1 MRIVIVDDNPD
12 DRLLAIRALKP
23 EFPKAEFV
31 EAFDAEALERAL
43 SGEVGLV
50 ITDYALR
57 WTTGI
62 EVLDAVRKRLPR
74 APAIMFT
81 NTGSE
86 EIAARALRH
95 GAADYVIKRPG
106 QFNRLATA
114 ARGALT
120 QVQLRARIDVLL
132 EEERSGRLE
141 AEKASRLREEF
152 LATLSHELRTPLHAI
167 LGWVN
172 LLRMGALTSE
182 EELHNAYKVLER
194 NARAQARLI
203 DDLLD
208 LSRIATG
215 RLVFD
220 MKPVPL
226 KRCVEEVLEEMRPMA
241 HSRAV
246 ALGEYVDE
254 YGGLVRADEPRL
266 CQVIRNLVSNAIKF
280 SDAGGRIEVCT
291 QRVGSHVELSVSDQG
306 IGIAPDF
313 LPRIFE
319 RFQQAD
325 ISTTRRTGGMGIG
338 LSVAKYIVE
347 AHGGEIT
354 ASSAGLGRGAV
365 FTVRLPVPS
374 MLEAA
379 AAMPAGALPSLE
391 DIKVLVVD
399 DDLDSL
405 AVMRR
410 ALEQAGAE
418 AHIAENARDAL
429 ELVKARTPHLLVS
442 DIGMPTEDGYALV
455 RKVRELDPPL
465 GAIPAMALTAFARP
479 EDHQRALAAGFNAHI
494 GKPVDAEEL
503 IRAVAALLAGRAT

>member
-1 MRIVIVDDNPD
+1 
-12 DRLLAIRALKP
+12 
-23 EFPKAEFV
+23 
-31 EAFDAEALERAL
+31 
-43 SGEVGLV
+43 
-50 ITDYALR
+50 
-57 WTTGI
+57 
-62 EVLDAVRKRLPR
+62 
-74 APAIMFT
+74 
-81 NTGSE
+81 E

-141 AEKASRLREEF
+141 AEKASRQREEF

-167 LGWVN
+167 
-172 LLRMGALTSE
+172 
-182 EELHNAYKVLER
+182 
-194 NARAQARLI
+194 
-203 DDLLD
+203 
-208 LSRIATG
+208 
-215 RLVFD
+215 
-220 MKPVPL
+220 
-226 KRCVEEVLEEMRPMA
+226 
-241 HSRAV
+241 AV

-291 QRVGSHVELSVSDQG
+291 QRVGSHVELNVSDQG

-365 FTVRLPVPS
+365 FT
-374 MLEAA
+374 
-379 AAMPAGALPSLE
+379 
-391 DIKVLVVD
+391 
-399 DDLDSL
+399 
-405 AVMRR
+405 
-410 ALEQAGAE
+410 
-418 AHIAENARDAL
+418 
-429 ELVKARTPHLLVS
+429 
-442 DIGMPTEDGYALV
+442 
-455 RKVRELDPPL
+455 
-465 GAIPAMALTAFARP
+465 
-479 EDHQRALAAGFNAHI
+479 
-494 GKPVDAEEL
+494 
-503 IRAVAALLAGRAT
+503 

>member
-1 MRIVIVDDNPD
+1 
-12 DRLLAIRALKP
+12 
-23 EFPKAEFV
+23 
-31 EAFDAEALERAL
+31 
-43 SGEVGLV
+43 
-50 ITDYALR
+50 
-57 WTTGI
+57 
-62 EVLDAVRKRLPR
+62 
-74 APAIMFT
+74 
-81 NTGSE
+81 
-86 EIAARALRH
+86 
-95 GAADYVIKRPG
+95 
-106 QFNRLATA
+106 
-114 ARGALT
+114 
-120 QVQLRARIDVLL
+120 
-132 EEERSGRLE
+132 
-141 AEKASRLREEF
+141 
-152 LATLSHELRTPLHAI
+152 
-167 LGWVN
+167 
-172 LLRMGALTSE
+172 
-182 EELHNAYKVLER
+182 
-194 NARAQARLI
+194 
-203 DDLLD
+203 
-208 LSRIATG
+208 
-215 RLVFD
+215 

-254 YGGLVRADEPRL
+254 YGGLVRGDEPRL

-280 SDAGGRIEVCT
+280 SDPGGRVEVRT
-291 QRVGSHVELSVSDQG
+291 QRVGSRLEITVSDQG

-379 AAMPAGALPSLE
+379 AVMPAGALPSLA
-391 DIKVLVVD
+391 DVKVLVVD
-399 DDLDSL
+399 DDIDSL

-418 AHIAENARDAL
+418 AHVAENARDAL
-429 ELVKARTPHLLVS
+429 ELMRARAPHVLVS

-455 RKVRELDPPL
+455 RKLRALEAPL

-503 IRAVAALLAGRAT
+503 IRAVAALLDGRTP

>member
-1 MRIVIVDDNPD
+1 MKNLVVGSLVLMLVTLGWSERSVGEQVPAPRGELRIVDSSSFNFVTVVFNVFEHLLDLEEGGKPVPRLATGWHWVDDRTLEMTLRQGVKFHNG
-12 DRLLAIRALKP
+12 
-23 EFPKAEFV
+23 EV
-31 EAFDAEALERAL
+31 FDAEIVKLNVEENLRL
-43 SGEVGLV
+43 RQPYGTG
-50 ITDYALR
+50 DY
-57 WTTGI
+57 WNFQ
-62 EVLDAVRKRLPR
+62 P
-74 APAIMFT
+74 
-81 NTGSE
+81 GS
-86 EIAARALRH
+86 
-95 GAADYVIKRPG
+95 
-106 QFNRLATA
+106 
-114 ARGALT
+114 
-120 QVQLRARIDVLL
+120 
-132 EEERSGRLE
+132 RLE
-141 AEKASRLREEF
+141 I
-152 LATLSHELRTPLHAI
+152 T
-167 LGWVN
+167 
-172 LLRMGALTSE
+172 
-182 EELHNAYKVLER
+182 
-194 NARAQARLI
+194 
-203 DDLLD
+203 
-208 LSRIATG
+208 
-215 RLVFD
+215 
-220 MKPVPL
+220 
-226 KRCVEEVLEEMRPMA
+226 
-241 HSRAV
+241 
-246 ALGEYVDE
+246 
-254 YGGLVRADEPRL
+254 
-266 CQVIRNLVSNAIKF
+266 
-280 SDAGGRIEVCT
+280 
-291 QRVGSHVELSVSDQG
+291 VSDQG

-379 AAMPAGALPSLE
+379 VAMPAGALPSLA
-391 DIKVLVVD
+391 DVKVLVVD

-429 ELVKARTPHLLVS
+429 KLVKARAPDLLVS

-479 EDHQRALAAGFNAHI
+479 EDHQRALAHI

-503 IRAVAALLAGRAT
+503 IRAVAALVAGRAT

>member
-1 MRIVIVDDNPD
+1 M
-12 DRLLAIRALKP
+12 
-23 EFPKAEFV
+23 
-31 EAFDAEALERAL
+31 
-43 SGEVGLV
+43 
-50 ITDYALR
+50 
-57 WTTGI
+57 
-62 EVLDAVRKRLPR
+62 
-74 APAIMFT
+74 
-81 NTGSE
+81 
-86 EIAARALRH
+86 
-95 GAADYVIKRPG
+95 
-106 QFNRLATA
+106 
-114 ARGALT
+114 
-120 QVQLRARIDVLL
+120 LL

-379 AAMPAGALPSLE
+379 VAMPAGALPSLA
-391 DIKVLVVD
+391 DVKVLVVD

>member
-43 SGEVGLV
+43 SGEAGLV

-74 APAIMFT
+74 APVIMFT

-114 ARGALT
+114 ARSVLT
-120 QVQLRARIDVLL
+120 QVQLRARIDMLL
-132 EEERSGRLE
+132 EEERSARLE

-172 LLRMGALTSE
+172 LLRMGALTSDD
-182 EELHNAYKVLER
+182 ELRNAYKVLER

-254 YGGLVRADEPRL
+254 YGGLVRGDEPRL

-280 SDAGGRIEVCT
+280 SDPGGRVEVRT
-291 QRVGSHVELSVSDQG
+291 QRVGSRLEITVSDQG

-379 AAMPAGALPSLE
+379 VAMPAGALPSLA
-391 DIKVLVVD
+391 DVKVLVVD

-429 ELVKARTPHLLVS
+429 KLVKARAPDLLVS

-479 EDHQRALAAGFNAHI
+479 EDHQRALAAGFDAHI

-503 IRAVAALLAGRAT
+503 IRAVAALVAGRAT